1 MTRSGGTGTRR
12 AAAVVLIAA
21 LALAA
26 CTNSGPLPLV
36 PSTPGMSVVPEQT
49 LNEVV
54 VGVDDVKGSYNPH
67 TIAGQTTITT
77 ALTSLLLPSVFRA
90 APDGTPN
97 LDTTLMVSAQVT
109 KTEPYTVGYTVRQ
122 DASWTDTAPVAAE
135 DFVYLWQRMRGEP
148 GVVDPA
154 GYRLISNIASR
165 DGGKTVEVT
174 FSKPYPGWRS
184 LFGNLLPA
192 HLLKD
197 QPGGWATALADSFPA
212 TAGPFQVKTL
222 DQPRGE
228 IVLERSDRYWGQ
240 ATALDRVVLRR
251 ASHEGIAS
259 ALRDRDDQAALIR
272 ADAIALNTIADVAKT
287 TPLVSKPVPRP
298 EVVQVLLRPA
308 AAQLAD
314 PKVRQ
319 AVLAA
324 LDREALI
331 AVGTGNGPGAQLRA
345 DSQITPPSKPGYVPT
360 IPPGTGQDLAAT
372 TRLLGE
378 AGYTRPDGGVWSRDG
393 KPLTLTIAAP
403 EGAEP
408 YNTVANQVQR
418 QLALAGIQAKVISP
432 PANQLFGEDF
442 LDSPNGGQGA
452 TVDITVVPQV
462 DTGDSAATLASAFGC
477 RPSIV
482 DGSTP
487 IPANLL
493 GFCDQTLQPTIDAAL
508 SGRMLLSEA
517 LAKIEPVLW
526 QQAVALPLFQV
537 ADFLVVLPEARGAD
551 VGAPFAGPLS
561 GAAGWRRERG

>member
-1 MTRSGGTGTRR
+1 MTRSGGTGTSR
-12 AAAVVLIAA
+12 AVAVVLTAA

-36 PSTPGMSVVPEQT
+36 PSTPGASVVPEET

-90 APDGTPN
+90 SPDGTPK

-109 KTEPYTVGYTVRQ
+109 RTEPYTVSYTVRQ
-122 DASWTDTAPVAAE
+122 DASWTDTAPIAAE
-135 DFVYLWQRMRGEP
+135 DFVYLWQRMRSEP

-174 FSKPYPGWRS
+174 FGKPYPGWRS

-197 QPGGWATALADSFPA
+197 QPGGWQAALSDSFPA

-228 IVLERSDRYWGQ
+228 IVLERSDRYWEQ

-272 ADAIALNTIADVAKT
+272 ADAIALNTMADLAKT
-287 TPLVSKPVPRP
+287 TPLVSEPVPRP

-308 AAQLAD
+308 APQMAD

-331 AVGTGNGPGAQLRA
+331 AIGTGNGPAAQLRA
-345 DSQITPPSKPGYVPT
+345 DSQITPPSAPGYVPT
-360 IPPGTGQDLAAT
+360 IPPGVVGDPAAT
-372 TRLLGE
+372 IRLLGE
-378 AGYTRPDGGVWSRDG
+378 AGYARPDGGVWSRDG
-393 KPLTLTIAAP
+393 KPLALTIAAS

-408 YNTVANQVQR
+408 YNAVANQVQR
-418 QLALAGIQAKVISP
+418 QLAAAGIQAKVISP

-442 LDSPNGGQGA
+442 LGSPNGGQA
-452 TVDITVVPQV
+452 TTVDITVIPQV

-482 DGSTP
+482 DGSAP
-487 IPANLL
+487 VPANLS

-517 LAKIEPVLW
+517 LGKIEPALW
-526 QQAVALPLFQV
+526 QQAIALPLFQV
-537 ADFLVVLPEARGAD
+537 ADFLVVLPEAQGVD

-561 GAAGWRRERG
+561 DAAGWRREGG

>member
-1 MTRSGGTGTRR
+1 MTRSGGTGTPR
-12 AAAVVLIAA
+12 AAAVVLAA
-21 LALAA
+21 SLALAA

-67 TIAGQTTITT
+67 TVAGQRTITT
-77 ALTSLLLPSVFRA
+77 ALTSLLLPSVFRP
-90 APDGTPN
+90 APDGTPE

-135 DFVYLWQRMRGEP
+135 DFVYLWQRMRSEP

-174 FSKPYPGWRS
+174 FGKPYPGWRS

-197 QPGGWATALADSFPA
+197 QPGGWAAALADSFPA

-228 IVLERSDRYWGQ
+228 IVLERSDRYWEQ
-240 ATALDRVVLRR
+240 ATTLDRVVLRR

-259 ALRDRDDQAALIR
+259 ALRDRDDQVALIR
-272 ADAIALNTIADVAKT
+272 ADSIALNTMADVART
-287 TPLVSKPVPRP
+287 TPLISTPVPRP

-308 AAQLAD
+308 APQLAD
-314 PKVRQ
+314 LKVRQ
-319 AVLAA
+319 ALLAA
-324 LDREALI
+324 LDRDALI
-331 AVGTGNGPGAQLRA
+331 AVGTGNGPAAQLRA
-345 DSQITPPSKPGYVPT
+345 DSQVTPPSKPGYVPT

-372 TRLLGE
+372 ARLLGE
-378 AGYTRPDGGVWSRDG
+378 AGYARPEGGVWSRDG
-393 KPLTLTIAAP
+393 KPLALTIAAP

-408 YNTVANQVQR
+408 YNTVATQVQR
-418 QLALAGIQAKVISP
+418 QFALAGIQARVISP
-432 PANQLFGEDF
+432 PANQLFGEEF
-442 LDSPNGGQGA
+442 LGSPNGEQA
-452 TVDITVVPQV
+452 TTVDITVVPQV

-477 RPSIV
+477 RPSVV
-482 DGSTP
+482 DGSAP
-487 IPANLL
+487 IPANVL
-493 GFCDQTLQPTIDAAL
+493 GFCDQTLQPSIDAAL
-508 SGRMLLSEA
+508 SGRTLLAEA
-517 LAKIEPVLW
+517 LTKIEPVLW

-551 VGAPFAGPLS
+551 AGAPFAGPLS
-561 GAAGWRRERG
+561 GAAGWRREGG